1 MKTLSILTLA
11 LLAISAVPSE
21 GQEHKVL
28 MILKDSPSLDLELAL
43 QREVGVMKNM
53 LERSG
58 FQVVTASP
66 SADPLSVGSTALTP
80 ELTLDQVR
88 LSDFEG
94 IILPS
99 MAVED
104 ETPIPGLAALL
115 REAMATGKPVA
126 AQTGSVVTLARAGIL
141 KGRRF
146 AYPGVWVD
154 AVPEFAEAVH
164 AGEALVE
171 DGDLITSA
179 VCPYAARIL
188 EAEDGTQALTGALI
202 KRLW

>member
-1 MKTLSILTLA
+1 
-11 LLAISAVPSE
+11 
-21 GQEHKVL
+21 
-28 MILKDSPSLDLELAL
+28 
-43 QREVGVMKNM
+43 
-53 LERSG
+53 
-58 FQVVTASP
+58 VTASP
-66 SADPLSVGSTALTP
+66 SAEALSAGSTALTP

-126 AQTGSVVTLARAGIL
+126 AQTSSVVTLARAGIL

-146 AYPGVWVD
+146 AYPGAWVD

-188 EAEDGTQALTGALI
+188 ETEDGTQALTGALI